1 MIPSVYAASSPWTQT
16 DWSGGSGQTSWS
28 DNTKF
33 SSSSSIDTTSTLGQ
47 TTLSTNTEKLSNT
60 GFESNLT
67 SWNTGIQ
74 PDGLSGLQ
82 VWLKADAITGLNDGD
97 SVTSWTDS
105 SGNSNTASQST
116 AANKPAYKTS
126 IVNSQPVVRFDG
138 SNDVLVGTT
147 ISGINTSSIS
157 LFVIATGNSISA
169 NQERSPFSINNY
181 NNGLRFERSSWGS
194 GALGV
199 YNNAASVSTATGTLA
214 VGGYSASILEMVKQ
228 YSTQSD
234 LWINGGSNAN
244 STNATV
250 TGTFT
255 NTSYQIGDSVGGD
268 DLKYSGD
275 IAEVILYNAALST
288 SNRQAIEAYL
298 QGKYAI
304 SAGYATLTRDTSTTY
319 SSSVGSAKL
328 VTGSNATSFT
338 QSVNVG
344 DTSNYFL
351 TAYAYTNGS
360 AVSSSDVELYYNGST
375 ISTTYTSIGSGWY
388 KLIGTLTGANAS
400 RQYGVQVKA
409 NKTVYIDNFSLNNYF
424 PSGTL
429 TSSIFDT
436 EFSAGAAWGTLTY
449 SSSGSTIAVKVRTS
463 NSSSMTG
470 ATDFSSCSAATS
482 GNDISSNSCVTDSHR
497 YIQYQLSLSTSDTS
511 STPTLSDIS
520 TTFAVYDADAPSI
533 SLTALTPDPNSDNTP
548 TLSGTATD
556 SIGTVSNVQFQMD
569 STSGSWTACTATDG
583 SFNSANET
591 FSCTAS
597 TLTDG
602 SHTMYVRATDSNSNT
617 TSNVNA
623 STDTFTIDATAPVS
637 IELDNPGDNSYTN
650 SERPSFKWKA
660 TSDATAGLSKY
671 VLEIDNP
678 SAGSGQVSGDFTIDS
693 IPTSRTT
700 DYETNKYTIHY
711 EDFFDSDST
720 NNYISVYT
728 KSHSDWDS
736 SENDGKLREGRV
748 SWKVKARDSVG
759 NETLS
764 SRTLF
769 VDRSGPNVEFTQ
781 VNDSP
786 FSSTSFSTTD
796 KTPTI
801 FGKITDSLSGGDSSK
816 TQDENGPKV
825 ASGPK
830 QVEVKIEKKEGLGYK
845 LHTIYTINMDKP
857 WYTCDGKEVTDN
869 SKQKCDK
876 YLPFKYTPE
885 QSLELGTYKI
895 TISGK
900 DKADNSSSETSF
912 TLNITT
918 LAHITTP
925 EEKKIIEKE
934 TKPLKPEEKEKVQ
947 KELEITKPTEEV
959 PISALEKALRQA
971 QDKAGEQISQTSKS
985 VLTAT
990 GNFIVSIF
998 NGIGQG
1004 VRFTVDTTGKALAFV
1019 GDKAGQALVF
1029 VGKTT
1034 SNSLAALYN
1043 GTQSILALGE
1053 QAAQG
1058 GAITAGQGLTFV
1070 GQGIQEG
1077 VQAGVNTTGQ
1087 ILAFAGSK
1095 VGEGISSAV
1104 KTTGTLL
1111 ATTGQGV
1118 NNTGKAIGRG
1128 YNQLANNA
1136 PGVTKTILTAVGS
1149 GVSTRGKAIA
1159 NATNTASNAAAAVAS
1174 TTVKIA
1180 QSTTSA
1186 IGSAANSI
1194 ATTTSS
1200 IANNT
1205 TGTIGIVA
1213 HNAGNVI
1220 ANVSNSIASTTSTVA
1235 QNTSRTA
1242 GNIANSLAKT
1252 TGDIAQKTGSTVS
1265 NAAGVIANATQKTVN
1280 STKEGIGNLAFKV
1293 GEKTQGISETAG
1305 FALVKLGYLFVN
1317 EPTKIADVQVAVL
1330 SPTSVKVSWKTNHPA
1345 NGKVNY
1351 GLDRTYPFD
1360 VQSEKRVTN
1369 HEYALTNLNPDTLY
1383 YFEVMSH
1390 NKNYVYDSNREF
1402 KTPAVAGAQKEK

>member
-1 MIPSVYAASSPWTQT
+1 MSWNIFRNLGKGSPTAHSSQLTAHSSQLTLKLRHRFPKIKRQITSFILIVSLLLSQLLSLFVPYVYAASSPWTQT
-16 DWSGGSGQTSWS
+16 DWSGGVGASTTNQYSSASSVDATTTSGQV
-28 DNTKF
+28 
-33 SSSSSIDTTSTLGQ
+33 TL
-47 TTLSTNTEKLSNT
+47 TNTEKFSNT
-60 GFESNLT
+60 GFESDLTGWSTNDVLWWTSGGATGAVEAYQPYGAASLTAIYTNLVNSGT
-67 SWNTGIQ
+67 NDAAPGVAPTFASTTGWTFNGSTQYLTTGITPTVTYTMLVQ
-74 PDGLSGLQ
+74 FSGATNNGTLAGAY
-82 VWLKADAITGLNDGD
+82 LF
-97 SVTSWTDS
+97 TSGSGTEDRFYLTPNHPSTNRQYANGSTSSFLRPGAAVS
-105 SGNSNTASQST
+105 SGNMAMAGKTAYLNGSSDGT
-116 AANKPAYKTS
+116 IPAGSITS
-126 IVNSQPVVRFDG
+126 IGGILLGATDF
-138 SNDVLVGTT
+138 T
-147 ISGINTSSIS
+147 SG
-157 LFVIATGNSISA
+157 
-169 NQERSPFSINNY
+169 
-181 NNGLRFERSSWGS
+181 
-194 GALGV
+194 
-199 YNNAASVSTATGTLA
+199 
-214 VGGYSASILEMVKQ
+214 
-228 YSTQSD
+228 
-234 LWINGGSNAN
+234 GGSLSVTNGSIKAAAIYNVTLSSSQVSAIAAAMAN
-244 STNATV
+244 LT
-250 TGTFT
+250 
-255 NTSYQIGDSVGGD
+255 
-268 DLKYSGD
+268 
-275 IAEVILYNAALST
+275 
-288 SNRQAIEAYL
+288 
-298 QGKYAI
+298 
-304 SAGYATLTRDTSTTY
+304 TLTRDTTTTY
-319 SSSVGSAKL
+319 SSSAGSAKL
-328 VTGSNATSFT
+328 VTGSSTGNFI

-344 DTSNYFL
+344 DTNTYNLS
-351 TAYAYTNGS
+351 AYARTDGS
-360 AVSSSDVELYYNGST
+360 AVTSSDVQLYYNGST
-375 ISTTYTSIGSGWY
+375 VSTTYTSVGSGWY
-388 KLIGTLTGANAS
+388 QLTGTITGANAS
-400 RQYGVQVKA
+400 RTYGVQVAA
-409 NKTVYIDNFSLNNYF
+409 NKTVYVDNFSLNNYAS
-424 PSGTL
+424 SGTL
-429 TSSIFDT
+429 TSSIFD
-436 EFSAGAAWGTLTY
+436 SGQGSNWGTLTY
-449 SSSGSTIAVKVRTS
+449 TATTPANTTVTVKARTS
-463 NSSSMTG
+463 NDSGMSG
-470 ATDFSSCSAATS
+470 ATAFSSCNAITSAT
-482 GNDISSNSCVTDSHR
+482 DISSNNCVTDTHR
-497 YIQYQLSLSTSDTS
+497 YIQYQLTLANS
-511 STPTLSDIS
+511 STEVTPTFSDIS
-520 TTFAVYDADAPSI
+520 TTFAAYDADAPSI

-796 KTPTI
+796 KTPSI
-801 FGKITDSLSGGDSSK
+801 FGKITDWLSGGDSSK

-885 QSLELGTYKI
+885 QRLELGTYKI

-925 EEKKIIEKE
+925 EKKKIIEKE

-1186 IGSAANSI
+1186 IGRAAN
-1194 ATTTSS
+1194 
-1200 IANNT
+1200 
-1205 TGTIGIVA
+1205 
-1213 HNAGNVI
+1213 
-1220 ANVSNSIASTTSTVA
+1220 
-1235 QNTSRTA
+1235 
-1242 GNIANSLAKT
+1242 
-1252 TGDIAQKTGSTVS
+1252 
-1265 NAAGVIANATQKTVN
+1265 
-1280 STKEGIGNLAFKV
+1280 
-1293 GEKTQGISETAG
+1293 
-1305 FALVKLGYLFVN
+1305 
-1317 EPTKIADVQVAVL
+1317 
-1330 SPTSVKVSWKTNHPA
+1330 
-1345 NGKVNY
+1345 
-1351 GLDRTYPFD
+1351 
-1360 VQSEKRVTN
+1360 
-1369 HEYALTNLNPDTLY
+1369 
-1383 YFEVMSH
+1383 
-1390 NKNYVYDSNREF
+1390 
-1402 KTPAVAGAQKEK
+1402 